1 MRAKRLTVNSSS
13 VAYVSFDF
21 QFVESI
27 LGNTTPKGTNTPIQQ
42 NADKTLGFFEKIK
55 VTEMK
60 DGFRVNGFH
69 GIKAS
74 KN

>member
-42 NADKTLGFFEKIK
+42 NADKTDIVLCN
-55 VTEMK
+55 
-60 DGFRVNGFH
+60 RVQMDTH
-69 GIKAS
+69 TD
-74 KN
+74 